1 MSSEQPSKQPKVRIT
16 LMLDADA
23 LPLIEKEVQMRYSD
37 PDKRVTKSS
46 LINEIIR
53 SHYAIL

>member
-1 MSSEQPSKQPKVRIT
+1 MNSTQPSKQPKVRIT

-23 LPLIEKEVQMRYSD
+23 LPYVEKEVQMRYSD

-46 LINEIIR
+46 LINEVIR

>member
-1 MSSEQPSKQPKVRIT
+1 MNSTQPSKQPKVRIT

-23 LPLIEKEVQMRYSD
+23 LPYVEKEVQMRYSD

-46 LINEIIR
+46 VINEIIR

>member
-1 MSSEQPSKQPKVRIT
+1 MNSEQPSKQRKVRIT

>member
-1 MSSEQPSKQPKVRIT
+1 MNSEQLSKQRKVRIT